1 MYSFLAENL
10 TRTKDHR
17 RDAPKFPK
25 WRPSGDRMSIFIT
38 VAMVLPA
45 GVVLGLNK
53 EQKFKETTKGK
64 WKDVRSR
71 FSLLLFSVYFEIDI
85 LGYSYVKKN
94 ETLYTTFRQ
103 DMVSERIIKY
113 AK

>member
-71 FSLLLFSVYFEIDI
+71 FSSVYFEIDI

>member
-25 WRPSGDRMSIFIT
+25 WRPSEDRMSIFIT

-45 GVVLGLNK
+45 GVVLGRNK

-85 LGYSYVKKN
+85 LGYS
-94 ETLYTTFRQ
+94 
-103 DMVSERIIKY
+103 
-113 AK
+113 

>member
-1 MYSFLAENL
+1 
-10 TRTKDHR
+10 
-17 RDAPKFPK
+17 
-25 WRPSGDRMSIFIT
+25 MSIFIT

-45 GVVLGLNK
+45 GVVLGRNK

-71 FSLLLFSVYFEIDI
+71 FSLLLFAVYFEIDI

-94 ETLYTTFRQ
+94 ETVYTTFRQ

-113 AK
+113 AKSFVST